1 MSTSSAMAGSSR
13 RDRRA
18 KSWAGRAIPIRVSF
32 WPRRRP
38 CNHAGRV
45 WLTRAVV
52 CRRVRRTATTWCW
65 KRDALTKQFSSIDG
79 RAAFAALADVSF
91 TLRRGEVLG
100 VIGESGSEKSTC
112 ARIVLGLV
120 RPDAGDVRFL
130 GRQWSC
136 VAESV
141 RRDLR
146 RAMQYIPQDPLS
158 SFDPRTT
165 VEEIIGE
172 NLADPPGG
180 KPARQA
186 RTAELLGEVGLGAA
200 FLRHHPRSLSGGQR
214 QRVAI
219 ARALASRPELIVCDE
234 PVAALNV
241 SVQAQVLDLVGA
253 LQRRFGVALL
263 FISHD
268 LGVIEHMSDR
278 VLVLHQG
285 RPVEQGEPEA
295 LFAAP
300 QHDSTRRLTAAHS
313 ALLTTTA

>member
-1 MSTSSAMAGSSR
+1 MRPAKQKRTLQPPVVRPGNWHGEILGGGTVNFGQVVQHNPGRQSVEFSYLVISAIFTPPE
-13 RDRRA
+13 RD
-18 KSWAGRAIPIRVSF
+18 F
-32 WPRRRP
+32 TWP
-38 CNHAGRV
+38 
-45 WLTRAVV
+45 
-52 CRRVRRTATTWCW
+52 
-65 KRDALTKQFSSIDG
+65 
-79 RAAFAALADVSF
+79 
-91 TLRRGEVLG
+91 G
-100 VIGESGSEKSTC
+100 VILIFAPTPM
-112 ARIVLGLV
+112 RLV

-130 GRQWSC
+130 GRQWSG

-158 SFDPRTT
+158 SFDPRNT
-165 VEEIIGE
+165 VEEIIAE

-200 FLRHHPRSLSGGQR
+200 FLRRHPRSLSDGQR

-241 SVQAQVLDLVGA
+241 SVQAQVLDLVGS